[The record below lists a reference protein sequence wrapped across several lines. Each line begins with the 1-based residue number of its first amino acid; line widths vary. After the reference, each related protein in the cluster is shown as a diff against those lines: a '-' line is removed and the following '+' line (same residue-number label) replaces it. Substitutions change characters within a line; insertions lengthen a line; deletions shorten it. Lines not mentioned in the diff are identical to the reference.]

1 MRPAY
6 LNPNPVPRP
15 IQPTYQQLNQQVQRK
30 PALYGA
36 GQRKYNPFHKFQT
49 GTTTTFN
56 GYTNI
61 TGARQA
67 IIPPRPAPRRFI
79 PQQQQP
85 SYQYPQQQYPQQNYN
100 NYNNNHYNNNT
111 NNLPA
116 LLNLNPSHLPPQQHT
131 RSFQHAQQYNPNQQH
146 QHYPRPMSR
155 SRFHVLSQ

>member
-1 MRPAY
+1 
-6 LNPNPVPRP
+6 
-15 IQPTYQQLNQQVQRK
+15 
-30 PALYGA
+30 
-36 GQRKYNPFHKFQT
+36 
-49 GTTTTFN
+49 
-56 GYTNI
+56 
-61 TGARQA
+61 
-67 IIPPRPAPRRFI
+67 
-79 PQQQQP
+79 QQQQP

-155 SRFHVLSQ
+155 SRFHVLSQLPSRSRSRSPYRPIPPPTKPRRTYLQQQQRPQYN